1 MGGDD
6 KIYSTLSLLH
16 THKNAIL
23 PVDPVKHLRCVLASL
38 KNLMDMYASNF
49 REAAYVFIFEGY
61 YIKET
66 QTPDDLEMA
75 ADEEIDAIEFA
86 T

>member
-1 MGGDD
+1 
-6 KIYSTLSLLH
+6 
-16 THKNAIL
+16 
-23 PVDPVKHLRCVLASL
+23 
-38 KNLMDMYASNF
+38 MDMYASNF